1 MIADKHKPPLLVAI
15 FLMIVMV
22 LLTNFSDRKE
32 YDHLDKTVSSIYND
46 RLIPSG
52 YLFRIAHHLYVK
64 NNVLEQLKD
73 NSFAAQNTLRD
84 NNFELKKLMA
94 SYEKTYLTPDE
105 KKTWNSFK
113 STLVSYNQMENS
125 LATDASLVSSAEL
138 TSTLNK
144 LEFQLQELNE
154 IQALEGKKLRSDSAR
169 IIDDTRLNA
178 LLEMA
183 LLFVIC
189 IALLRL
195 SGFNERHHGLG
206 GDRALLN

>member
-22 LLTNFSDRKE
+22 LLTNFSDRKD
-32 YDHLDKTVSSIYND
+32 YDHLDETVSSIYHD

-64 NNVLEQLKD
+64 NGVLEQLKE
-73 NSFAAQNTLRD
+73 NSVTAQNALRD
-84 NNFELKKLMA
+84 NNFELKKLIVD
-94 SYEKTYLTPDE
+94 YEKTYLTPDE
-105 KKTWNSFK
+105 KRTWNSFK
-113 STLVSYNQMENS
+113 STLTSYNDLEQS
-125 LATDASLVSSAEL
+125 YTSDASSVSAADL
-138 TSTLNK
+138 TNTLNK
-144 LEFQLQELNE
+144 LEFQLQQLNE

-178 LLEMA
+178 FLEMA

-195 SGFNERHHGLG
+195 SGFNERHHRLG